1 MNGQLAHPAAARA
14 LARVNLAAI
23 ERNTATLVRASP
35 RLCAV
40 LKADAYGH
48 GAVACAR
55 AVLAGGATVI
65 AVATPAEAAELREA
79 AIATR
84 IIVLGAL
91 TRRELTQALST
102 GAEVVAWTDTFLDW
116 VQEDGGGLLHVKLD
130 SGMGRLGT
138 RDGALAE
145 RLVTRVL
152 ATDALELAGVMTHLA
167 TADEPD
173 GRFRDE
179 QLDRF
184 SAWLEPLRELHGA
197 IPAHAENSAA
207 LLGAGR
213 ARFDMA
219 RCGVALY
226 GLDPFGEDA
235 RDHGLEPALEL
246 SSWVAVHKPCAPGE
260 SAGYGRRFVAT
271 AATVLGILP
280 VGYADGVR
288 RVLSPGGEVLIGGA
302 RRPLAGTISMDS
314 LAVDLGSDP
323 APVGSTAI
331 LIGGEG
337 TAAISAEEVARWS
350 GTINYEVTCALSS
363 RVPRLY
369 HRDGRPLEH

>member
-1 MNGQLAHPAAARA
+1 MTPAGGGQAARA

-23 ERNTATLVRASP
+23 ERNTAKLVRASR

-48 GAVACAR
+48 GAVASAR
-55 AVLAGGATVI
+55 AVLAGGARVL
-65 AVATPAEAAELREA
+65 AVATSAEAAELRA
-79 AIATR
+79 AGIAAP

-91 TRRELTQALST
+91 TRRELVEALAA
-102 GAEVVAWTDTFLDW
+102 GAEVVAWTDALLDW
-116 VQEDGGGLLHVKLD
+116 VREEGGGRVHVKLD
-130 SGMGRLGT
+130 TGMGRLGT
-138 RDGALAE
+138 RDGALAD

-152 ATDALELAGVMTHLA
+152 ATDSLELAGVMTHLA

-173 GRFRDE
+173 TRFLEE

-184 SAWLEPLRELHGA
+184 STWLEALREQHGP

-235 RDHGLEPALEL
+235 RARDLEPALEL
-246 SSWVAVHKPCAPGE
+246 VSWVAALKPCAPGE
-260 SAGYGRRFVAT
+260 SAGYGRRFVASK
-271 AATVLGILP
+271 ATLLGIVP

-288 RVLSPGGEVLIGGA
+288 RILSPGGEVVVRGR

-314 LAVDLGSDP
+314 LAIDLGEDP
-323 APVGSTAI
+323 VAI
-331 LIGGEG
+331 GDEALLIGGAGE
-337 TAAISAEEVARWS
+337 ARVSAEEVARWA
-350 GTINYEVTCALSS
+350 GTINYEVTCALSP
-363 RVPRLY
+363 RVPRHY
-369 HRDGRPLEH
+369 HRDGEALDA

>member
-1 MNGQLAHPAAARA
+1 MTPAGGGQAARA

-23 ERNTATLVRASP
+23 ERNTAKLVRASR

-48 GAVACAR
+48 GAVASAR
-55 AVLAGGATVI
+55 AVLAGGARVL
-65 AVATPAEAAELREA
+65 AVATSAEAAELRA
-79 AIATR
+79 AGIAAP

-91 TRRELTQALST
+91 TRRELVEALAA
-102 GAEVVAWTDTFLDW
+102 GAEVVAWTDALLDW
-116 VQEDGGGLLHVKLD
+116 VREEGGGRVHVKLD
-130 SGMGRLGT
+130 TGMGRLGT
-138 RDGALAE
+138 RDGALAD

-152 ATDALELAGVMTHLA
+152 ATDSLELAGVMTHFA

-173 GRFRDE
+173 TRFLEE

-184 SAWLEPLRELHGA
+184 SSWLEALREQHGP

-235 RDHGLEPALEL
+235 RARDLEPALEL
-246 SSWVAVHKPCAPGE
+246 VSWVAALKPCAAGE
-260 SAGYGRRFVAT
+260 SAGYGRRFVASK
-271 AATVLGILP
+271 ATLLGIVP

-288 RVLSPGGEVLIGGA
+288 RVLSPGGEVVVRGR

-314 LAVDLGSDP
+314 LAIDLGEDP
-323 APVGSTAI
+323 VAI
-331 LIGGEG
+331 GDEARPDRRCRRGARQRRGGG
-337 TAAISAEEVARWS
+337 
-350 GTINYEVTCALSS
+350 ALGWHDQ
-363 RVPRLY
+363 L
-369 HRDGRPLEH
+369 